1 MMIPSSKEDRKKI
14 KSAMKDVSNAMT
26 KIEAQQEYIKDV
38 CVRMDEEFDLPKA
51 KFKKVA
57 TMYHKGNM
65 DIVKE
70 EQSEIEDLYEAAVDS

>member
-1 MMIPSSKEDRKKI
+1 MIPSGKDDRKRI
-14 KSAMKDVSNAMT
+14 KAAMKEISTAMT
-26 KIEAQQEYIKDV
+26 KIEAQQDYIKDV

-65 DIVKE
+65 DVVRE
-70 EQSEIEDLYEAAVDS
+70 ENSDIEDLYEAAIEA